1 MLSEFRKVEKK
12 NIGTSRKYLNN
23 QMPESA
29 YCIPV
34 AVRASPSDRNQ
45 EIPQFL
51 LREQFSR
58 KALFEVIKNNI
69 NSINIEINFLMINFL
84 KNIIYNI
91 KYN

>member
-1 MLSEFRKVEKK
+1 M
-12 NIGTSRKYLNN
+12 SRKYLNN
-23 QMPESA
+23 QMPENA

-58 KALFEVIKNNI
+58 KALFEAIKIYSI
-69 NSINIEINFLMINFL
+69 NSINIEIFNFLMICFL
-84 KNIIYNI
+84 KNIIIFYLSFLILNYYKI
-91 KYN
+91 DI